1 MSPAARGCCPCSAG
15 GLAAGNLHPRQDRRL
30 QSAFR
35 ISFDNALDGG
45 TRGSKVCQAHC
56 RPHRDARVEGQ
67 KPGLGHGR
75 KLRGFLHVEKD
86 VAGPFAIIFGEV
98 DRFRFQVG
106 EDLLD
111 LRSQR
116 AIRAGGVSSVVGDGD
131 FEQHAHVSAPPWA
144 WVSIAYSA
152 RVGRY
157 SWRKASMG
165 SMRDARRAGT
175 WAASRPTTI
184 MATTAKTIVTLSLP
198 GRSFITPAT
207 KDFPQRAMGAPT
219 TSPAATIANASLRTM
234 RVTSLPVAPSAMRM
248 PISLVRRVTV

>member
-1 MSPAARGCCPCSAG
+1 MSPAARGCCPCSTG

-111 LRSQR
+111 LRSQS

-131 FEQHAHVSAPPWA
+131 FEQHAHVSAPPRA

-165 SMRDARRAGT
+165 STREARRAGT
-175 WAASRPTTI
+175 YAAGS
-184 MATTAKTIVTLSLP
+184 
-198 GRSFITPAT
+198 
-207 KDFPQRAMGAPT
+207 PT
-219 TSPAATIANASLRTM
+219 TSMATVPNPSERMATVVNQIGRASCRE
-234 RVTSLPVAPSAMRM
+234 RG
-248 PISLVRRVTV
+248 